1 MTSDADAI
9 EKPADGEERG
19 RSERAEAFDAEIE
32 VGGRDLIEFTDK
44 VAHPSGVMNGRSE
57 EQEHGKHHENGLRG
71 IGPDRGPQATAHAVD
86 ENEPGSDA
94 GSGRGVPVEE
104 GMEGFAAGI
113 ELGRSVNGE
122 ENERDDS
129 DGDLE
134 GAIMTAVPFAE
145 KFRETERARLFRG
158 FAEFFMNHA
167 EGDEVAKEESAH
179 QPDRREPVTV
189 NVSDQPDEHVAA
201 VFRGGSRER
210 GEKRRDCPSGE
221 KVIVFLV
228 RLLAGGPQT
237 DDNEENEKEEKADNF
252 HH

>member
-1 MTSDADAI
+1 M
-9 EKPADGEERG
+9 
-19 RSERAEAFDAEIE
+19 
-32 VGGRDLIEFTDK
+32 
-44 VAHPSGVMNGRSE
+44 
-57 EQEHGKHHENGLRG
+57 
-71 IGPDRGPQATAHAVD
+71 
-86 ENEPGSDA
+86 
-94 GSGRGVPVEE
+94 PVEE
-104 GMEGFAAGI
+104 GVEGLAAGI
-113 ELGRSVNGE
+113 ELGRGVDGE
-122 ENERDDS
+122 EDQGNES
-129 DGDLE
+129 DGGLE
-134 GAIMTAVPFAE
+134 LAIVAAVPFTDQ
-145 KFRETERARLFRG
+145 FGETERARLFRG

-189 NVSDQPDEHVAA
+189 YVSDQPDEHVAA